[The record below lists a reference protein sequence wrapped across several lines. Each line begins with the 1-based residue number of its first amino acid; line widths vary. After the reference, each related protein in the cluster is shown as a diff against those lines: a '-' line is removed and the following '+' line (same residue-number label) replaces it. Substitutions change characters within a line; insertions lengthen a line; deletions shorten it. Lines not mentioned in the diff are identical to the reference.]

1 MPAIYIFLLYYLAPA
16 EPRDADDGS
25 VLRELEL
32 EVVARGVVLDG
43 AHVDP
48 RLRRQHDVRQ
58 HLRLLHLVSGGG
70 KQREEVHGQATDE
83 VQAFSSNCS
92 LGFVTRYATR
102 CATLWM

>member
-1 MPAIYIFLLYYLAPA
+1 MPAICIFLLYYLAPA
-16 EPRDADDGS
+16 EPRDPDYGS
-25 VLRELEL
+25 VLGELQL

-70 KQREEVHGQATDE
+70 SRGRRFTDMSNLGQ
-83 VQAFSSNCS
+83 VLRHHKPLIKCRSF
-92 LGFVTRYATR
+92 
-102 CATLWM
+102 MK